1 VLILVTKAIMTDRR
15 KGSEP
20 NIKIS
25 LVLNSGGRVSE
36 NNPLL
41 PSGQAF
47 ERLVVRILFVLTREV
62 QQIITIST
70 NCCGRLSQA

>member
-1 VLILVTKAIMTDRR
+1 MTDAR

-25 LVLNSGGRVSE
+25 PVLNSGKRVSE

-47 ERLVVRILFVLTREV
+47 ERLVVCILFALTREV

-70 NCCGRLSQA
+70 NCCGHLFRA